1 MNIKHMNIFLTVCGC
16 GNNITQAAKKLFTTQ
31 PAVTVAIQEIEKYYG
46 ILLFD
51 RLGRRL
57 YLTEAGEE
65 FKEYAMR
72 IVALFDDMEKGFRNW
87 DTAGIMRIGA
97 SVTIG
102 SQFMPSYV
110 EIFSKLN
117 TKVDVRV
124 LIAPSN
130 ELEQKIMNN
139 EIDLALVESYIH
151 GDNIIAEEYMEDS
164 LVVITPAKEPYS
176 PGQIMKK
183 ETFKNQRFL
192 LREHGSGA
200 RELFEKVMQINE
212 LSIEPVWEGMS
223 TTALVNAVTKGL
235 GISVLPRRMVTGA
248 LEKGSI
254 YSIRVEGMEF
264 RRKFYIVHHKDKRIT
279 KMMSEFIELCKNF
292 ELDYP
297 LPKYNDLL

>member
-16 GNNITQAAKKLFTTQ
+16 GNNITQAAKKLFMTQ
-31 PAVTVAIQEIEKYYG
+31 PAVTVAIQEIEKHYG

-57 YLTEAGEE
+57 YLTEAGKE

-72 IVALFDDMEKGFRNW
+72 IVALFDDMEKGFRDW

-117 TKVDVRV
+117 PKVDVRV
-124 LIAPSN
+124 LIAPSD

-151 GDNIIAEEYMEDS
+151 GENIIAEEYMEDS
-164 LVVITPAKEPYS
+164 LVVITPAKEPYY

-183 ETFKNQRFL
+183 EAFKSQRFL

-200 RELFEKVMQINE
+200 RELFERVMQSNE
-212 LSIEPVWEGMS
+212 LNIKPVWEGMS
-223 TTALVNAVTKGL
+223 TTALVNAVSKGL

-254 YSIRVEGMEF
+254 YRVRVEGMEF